1 MGSLLRKYVNKTD
14 DGLNHFLGFLMSKD
28 AAVYL
33 ISLVVVLLIA
43 GSTVFDRVLREDA
56 YNFIVTGMRIAHGDF
71 GSFQKQSIGWPLFL
85 GGVFWLTQVET
96 VFGAM
101 RVARWATI
109 ILTAISVIPLAHICR
124 HALPKHQ
131 YAAGCLSVLIAFAA
145 APLIHFVG
153 KNGMSE
159 PLFMLLV
166 MSAVLAF
173 LSGGNTSRNVAVA
186 ALLLGLAYW
195 VRPNSL
201 FVFIALV
208 GSIGLQCLFANTYK
222 ARDIVVAIVVFV
234 AVCVPYWF
242 ARYIE
247 FGSAFDYGPNSK
259 YFVDSYEQVWADNI
273 ENPSLL
279 TYLSTH
285 SWPEIYQKFVERG
298 VASSPGTLGQP
309 SVTHVLDFTGGNVI
323 PCLYLAGA
331 R

>member
-1 MGSLLRKYVNKTD
+1 MYSLVKKYVNKTD
-14 DGLNHFLGFLMSKD
+14 DGLNHLLGFLMSKD

-33 ISLVVVLLIA
+33 VSLTVVFLIA

-101 RVARWATI
+101 RIARWVTI
-109 ILTAISVIPLAHICR
+109 LLTAISVIPLAYICR
-124 HALPKHQ
+124 HALPKRQ
-131 YAAGCLSVLIAFAA
+131 YAAGCLSVLIVFAS
-145 APLIHFVG
+145 APLIHFIG

-166 MSAVLAF
+166 MSAVLVF
-173 LSGGNTSRNVAVA
+173 LSGSNASRNGVVA

-201 FVFIALV
+201 FVFIALIA
-208 GSIGLQCLFANTYK
+208 SIGLQCLFANTYR
-222 ARDIVVAIVVFV
+222 ARDIIVATLVFV
-234 AVCVPYWF
+234 AVCLPYWF
-242 ARYIE
+242 ARYME

-259 YFVDSYEQVWADNI
+259 YFVDNYEQVWADNI

-279 TYLSTH
+279 TYLTTH
-285 SWPEIYQKFVERG
+285 SWSEIYQKFIERG
-298 VASSPGTLGQP
+298 MLQV
-309 SVTHVLDFTGGNVI
+309 
-323 PCLYLAGA
+323 
-331 R
+331 